1 MAILHTNLYLKWN
14 SSKIVLVVCVLVAS
28 KCSIKL
34 YGIYIIKNKYYFTE
48 TLRKYAVVPV
58 LHRNCVKDY
67 KIAGT
72 NKIIEKGV
80 QIFIPAF
87 PLQRDEQYYPEPE
100 KFKPERFNEDNPAGK
115 NLSNRPYLPFGEGN
129 NFLHSYITINYIFIQ
144 RINDIIQ

>member
-1 MAILHTNLYLKWN
+1 MNC
-14 SSKIVLVVCVLVAS
+14 IV
-28 KCSIKL
+28 
-34 YGIYIIKNKYYFTE
+34 IYIIQNKYHFTE

-67 KIAGT
+67 KITGT

-129 NFLHSYITINYIFIQ
+129 NSLHSYINNMNHIFIQ
-144 RINDIIQ
+144 YQMILFNNLTKMNISRSTKLHCNANG